1 MGLITPFGACPAR
14 RAGPLR
20 LCGAGRFG
28 GTLSCTPDA
37 PGRLCAAVG
46 GALGLRCSR
55 PLRSAPCA
63 LCAAFSWRPVGRLSA
78 LAAAVPRAPCR
89 RRASP
94 SPSGVVARAGVLV
107 GFPAAL
113 SPRILNPSPALPSVA
128 PVASVSAHNFIP
140 PPRSLRSRRPLPV
153 PGRGLCASRPP
164 AADARAGWARA
175 RVAGA
180 RWVTAVEIPC
190 RGSTLATVCGHEI
203 FSKNLTPLTGFFR
216 RAPVLKLGKK
226 RARKAAPGRLF
237 SYLFNIRG
245 NFSAV
250 QIFKVGK
257 NVPKKKKK

>member
-1 MGLITPFGACPAR
+1 MITPFGACPAR

-37 PGRLCAAVG
+37 PGRLCAAGG

-63 LCAAFSWRPVGRLSA
+63 LCAAFSWWPVGRLSA

-128 PVASVSAHNFIP
+128 PP
-140 PPRSLRSRRPLPV
+140 PPGSRAGALRFAAACGGLSRGMGSRPLRGRSLGGCGGNSLPRFHLGNRLRTRDFFQKSHALDGIFS
-153 PGRGLCASRPP
+153 PRTSPKTGQKTRQKSRPR
-164 AADARAGWARA
+164 AA
-175 RVAGA
+175 
-180 RWVTAVEIPC
+180 
-190 RGSTLATVCGHEI
+190 
-203 FSKNLTPLTGFFR
+203 FF
-216 RAPVLKLGKK
+216 L
-226 RARKAAPGRLF
+226 
-237 SYLFNIRG
+237 S
-245 NFSAV
+245 
-250 QIFKVGK
+250 
-257 NVPKKKKK
+257 